1 MDTASATGTERYDT
15 VVIGGSQAGLSAGYY
30 LERAGL
36 DFTILDANP
45 RIGDAWRNRYDSLRL
60 FTPRRY
66 AGLPGGRM
74 PGNGSLA
81 PWKDEMADH
90 LESYATRF
98 DLAVQTGTTVEGV
111 RREGDRYVVT
121 ANGRRIEANNVIIAT
136 GAHRQP
142 RIPALARD
150 LDPSIVQLH
159 SSEYRNPSQL
169 VDGDVL
175 VVGAGNSGADIAL
188 DVLPTHRTWLSGP
201 DRGHV
206 PVNID
211 GFVPRHVVIRIVV
224 FVGRHILTIK
234 TPMGREARARAARQ
248 GDMLIRHK
256 PKELVGAGVIRV
268 GKTTGARGGQ
278 PVLED
283 GRVLEDVRNVIWCI
297 GFRHDLS
304 WIDLPI
310 FGEDGAPIHERGVV
324 TAEPGLYF
332 VGLPFQYAA
341 ASDVLPGVG
350 RDAKY
355 VVQTLRARSP
365 RRERAAAQA
374 DRRRTTSNAAPI
386 SATASAR

>member
-1 MDTASATGTERYDT
+1 
-15 VVIGGSQAGLSAGYY
+15 
-30 LERAGL
+30 
-36 DFTILDANP
+36 
-45 RIGDAWRNRYDSLRL
+45 
-60 FTPRRY
+60 
-66 AGLPGGRM
+66 
-74 PGNGSLA
+74 
-81 PWKDEMADH
+81 
-90 LESYATRF
+90 
-98 DLAVQTGTTVEGV
+98 
-111 RREGDRYVVT
+111 
-121 ANGRRIEANNVIIAT
+121 
-136 GAHRQP
+136 
-142 RIPALARD
+142 
-150 LDPSIVQLH
+150 
-159 SSEYRNPSQL
+159 
-169 VDGDVL
+169 
-175 VVGAGNSGADIAL
+175 
-188 DVLPTHRTWLSGP
+188 
-201 DRGHV
+201 
-206 PVNID
+206 
-211 GFVPRHVVIRIVV
+211 
-224 FVGRHILTIK
+224 
-234 TPMGREARARAARQ
+234 
-248 GDMLIRHK
+248 MLIRHK